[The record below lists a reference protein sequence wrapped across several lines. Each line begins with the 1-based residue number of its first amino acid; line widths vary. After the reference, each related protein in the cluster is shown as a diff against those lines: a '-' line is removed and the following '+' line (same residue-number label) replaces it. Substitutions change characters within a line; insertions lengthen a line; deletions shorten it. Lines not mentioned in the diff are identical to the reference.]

1 MIGGVLVIIPG
12 FVGYFAAP
20 SRQPLSVVDVVVGFD
35 VSALNCLHLLLFM
48 WLNMYFTLRVCCGP
62 VVFENTLFFILP
74 LHPDAHPYHPAMH
87 LH

>member
-35 VSALNCLHLLLFM
+35 VSALNCLHLLVVVYVVEYVFYTPCML
-48 WLNMYFTLRVCCGP
+48 WSCC
-62 VVFENTLFFILP
+62 F
-74 LHPDAHPYHPAMH
+74 
-87 LH
+87 